1 MNIKELNPEQQVLA
15 KKALFTYRSA
25 QAFNAIRFAVE
36 LFGANL
42 LGLVVGVLVM
52 GETDPEMHTYYAIC
66 MCVLNC
72 VLMNLRLNARTKK
85 NNEALTVEFKK
96 IQALTAEA

>member
-1 MNIKELNPEQQVLA
+1 MTTEEMTPDQKILA
-15 KKALFTYRSA
+15 KKALLTYRSA
-25 QAFNAIRFAVE
+25 QVFSSIRFAVE

-52 GETDPEMHTYYAIC
+52 GDTDPEMHTYYAIC
-66 MCVLNC
+66 LCVLNC
-72 VLMNLRLNARTKK
+72 VLMNRRLNARTKR